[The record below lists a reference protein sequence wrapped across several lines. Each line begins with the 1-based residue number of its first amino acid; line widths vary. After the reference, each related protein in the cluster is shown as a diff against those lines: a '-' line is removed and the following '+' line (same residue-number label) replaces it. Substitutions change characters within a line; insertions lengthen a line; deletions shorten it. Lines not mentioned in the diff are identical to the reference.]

1 MNQGFKR
8 GACLLA
14 AAPLLFAAALGTGAQ
29 AAQTSSEPAA
39 AAPGPGYGP
48 GYGPGMMGGYA
59 GAYHR
64 RAYGP
69 GGPYGHGYGP
79 GYGAGY
85 GPCEGRGYGPGYGP
99 GMTGGGYGYGR
110 MGGGYGYGPGMMG
123 GFGPEAWGMGPRGMG
138 YGFGAWG
145 DGLDLSQAQ
154 DKKIGEIQKA
164 LFDKQWPLMQ
174 AMHETMMQGAWSAP
188 GARLDV
194 DAVMKRAKALSD
206 IRLQM
211 LRNRLESL
219 QQFQAVL
226 TPKQRKE
233 LQGQGA
239 WGR

>member
-1 MNQGFKR
+1 MNQRFKR

-14 AAPLLFAAALGTGAQ
+14 AAPLLFAAALTSGAQ
-29 AAQTSSEPAA
+29 AAQTASAPAA
-39 AAPGPGYGP
+39 TAPGPGYGPGPGP
-48 GYGPGMMGGYA
+48 GYGPGMMGGYR

-64 RAYGP
+64 GDNAPGWGP
-69 GGPYGHGYGP
+69 GGGYGHGYGP
-79 GYGAGY
+79 GYGG
-85 GPCEGRGYGPGYGP
+85 GFGP
-99 GMTGGGYGYGR
+99 GMMGFGHGY
-110 MGGGYGYGPGMMG
+110 GMMG
-123 GFGPEAWGMGPRGMG
+123 GFGPGAWGMGPGAMG

-145 DGLDLSQAQ
+145 DGLDLSRAQ
-154 DKKIGEIQKA
+154 DKKIADIQKA

-174 AMHETMMQGAWSAP
+174 SMHETMLQGGWAAP

-226 TPKQRKE
+226 TPKQREE
-233 LQGQGA
+233 LRGRGA
-239 WGR
+239 CGR